1 MRRRAFIAGV
11 GSAAVWP
18 LAARAQQP
26 TLIRFL
32 HPGPDNPW
40 TRRISLAAVHRG
52 LAETGYV
59 EGRNLKVEYLWAD
72 DRVERLPALAAE
84 LVRRRVAAIFV
95 TTTSAALAAKAAT
108 NAIPIVFETG
118 TDPVEIGLVASLNR
132 PGGNLTGVAQLA
144 TAVSA
149 KRLELLHEIVPA
161 ATSIACLINLSNPVL
176 ADAETKELQAAARP
190 LDLNLLVLNVSNE
203 GELEPA
209 FTILVRQ
216 GAGGIV
222 VGGDAIFL
230 RLSDRIATLA
240 AYTRVPAIY
249 TYSASTA
256 VGGLVSYGTDYE
268 DAARQVGEYVG
279 RTLNGEKPAD
289 LPVQQVTKL
298 PLVINMKTAKALG
311 LTFPTSLLV
320 RADEVIE

>member
-1 MRRRAFIAGV
+1 MRRRDFIAGL
-11 GSAAVWP
+11 GSAAGWP

-26 TLIRFL
+26 TLIGFL

-40 TRRISLAAVHRG
+40 TRRISLAAVHRR

-95 TTTSAALAAKAAT
+95 TTTPAALAAKAAT
-108 NAIPIVFETG
+108 NVIPIVFETG

-132 PGGNLTGVAQLA
+132 PGGNLTGVAQLT

-161 ATSIACLINLSNPVL
+161 ATSIACLINLSNRVL
-176 ADAETKELQAAARP
+176 GDAETKELQAAARP
-190 LDLNLLVLNVSNE
+190 LDLNLLILNVSNE

-209 FTILVRQ
+209 FTVLVRQ

-222 VGGDAIFL
+222 VGGDSIFI

-249 TYSASTA
+249 TYSETTA

-268 DAARQVGEYVG
+268 AAARKVGEYVG
-279 RTLNGEKPAD
+279 RILNGEKPAD

-298 PLVINMKTAKALG
+298 RLVINMKTAKALG
-311 LTFPTSLLV
+311 LTFPTSVLV